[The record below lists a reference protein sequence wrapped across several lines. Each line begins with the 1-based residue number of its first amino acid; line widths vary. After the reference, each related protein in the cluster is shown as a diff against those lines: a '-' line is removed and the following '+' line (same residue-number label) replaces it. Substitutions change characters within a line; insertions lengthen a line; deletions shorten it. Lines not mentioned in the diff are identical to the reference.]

1 MNNETRIS
9 DINKIEDL
17 TKKEKLINILFEKNK
32 VVFTISNIN
41 CYWNSMDSYNQ
52 VFVNYIDK
60 NINENNYR
68 EILFGNDTICDSFI
82 NNNEISD
89 KMFSYVLRC
98 AKNKIEN
105 IDEKIP
111 QYRIKIL
118 VEKDYISINNDNIR
132 KMLENNYY
140 EEIVLL
146 INKQKEELEDE
157 AILILLDLELSPKL
171 IYQLV
176 NSNISDENS
185 KKLLDK
191 IIADVD
197 VKKISFDKTVAISYI
212 IDNGLS
218 EKNINYICK
227 NFDSFKLK
235 DKYIRYLDENRLF
248 NNIKNENLT
257 DSFIQMTFSKTD
269 IYIDSK
275 LDIIVNKIKGK
286 ASKDELAKLI
296 SSIEDIS
303 ELSNVWNNKYP
314 KLDNEY
320 KERVGL
326 ALIDSDYVTKRKYK
340 DCIGIMGRK
349 NT

>member
-1 MNNETRIS
+1 M
-9 DINKIEDL
+9 
-17 TKKEKLINILFEKNK
+17 
-32 VVFTISNIN
+32 
-41 CYWNSMDSYNQ
+41 
-52 VFVNYIDK
+52 
-60 NINENNYR
+60 
-68 EILFGNDTICDSFI
+68 
-82 NNNEISD
+82 
-89 KMFSYVLRC
+89 
-98 AKNKIEN
+98 
-105 IDEKIP
+105 
-111 QYRIKIL
+111 
-118 VEKDYISINNDNIR
+118 
-132 KMLENNYY
+132 
-140 EEIVLL
+140 
-146 INKQKEELEDE
+146 
-157 AILILLDLELSPKL
+157 ILLDLELSPNL

-191 IIADVD
+191 IIENVD
-197 VKKISFDKTVAISYI
+197 VKKISFDKTEAISYI
-212 IDNGLS
+212 IDNGFS

-235 DKYIRYLDENRLF
+235 DKYIRYLDENKF
-248 NNIKNENLT
+248 FSNIKIENLT

-286 ASKDELAKLI
+286 VSKDELAKLI

-326 ALIDSDYVTKRKYK
+326 ALIDSDYVTKRNDK
-340 DCIGIMGRK
+340 DYIKIMVRK